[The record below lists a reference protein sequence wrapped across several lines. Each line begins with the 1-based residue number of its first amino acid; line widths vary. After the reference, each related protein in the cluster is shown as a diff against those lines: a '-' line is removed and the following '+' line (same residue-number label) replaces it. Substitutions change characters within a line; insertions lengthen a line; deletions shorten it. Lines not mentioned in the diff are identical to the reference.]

1 MEKLDTASLR
11 DEIECRGLNHYE
23 SYSFGN
29 HALKKLNPQTLNPEP
44 WLYARPQTGFSAA
57 VFGRLPRLL
66 SLKAQRLLGGSWDLV
81 SKDIGTLIGATSSY
95 RYSYPIYNP
104 SC

>member
-29 HALKKLNPQTLNPEP
+29 HALKKT
-44 WLYARPQTGFSAA
+44 
-57 VFGRLPRLL
+57 
-66 SLKAQRLLGGSWDLV
+66 K
-81 SKDIGTLIGATSSY
+81 
-95 RYSYPIYNP
+95 P
-104 SC
+104 SDPKP